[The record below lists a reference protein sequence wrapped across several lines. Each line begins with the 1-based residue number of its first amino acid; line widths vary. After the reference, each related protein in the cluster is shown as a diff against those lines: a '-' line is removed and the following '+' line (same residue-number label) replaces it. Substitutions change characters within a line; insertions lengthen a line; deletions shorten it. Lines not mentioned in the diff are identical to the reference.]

1 MMLVGVG
8 VCWGGVRRWSSNI
21 PTGGGWGRGGSFYH
35 VFVRIQKGGEYG
47 VAVRRQVGGGEVRQL
62 LVDGHGQKP

>member
-1 MMLVGVG
+1 MLVGVG
-8 VCWGGVRRWSSNI
+8 LCWGGVRAFQR
-21 PTGGGWGRGGSFYH
+21 GGGWGRGGSFYH